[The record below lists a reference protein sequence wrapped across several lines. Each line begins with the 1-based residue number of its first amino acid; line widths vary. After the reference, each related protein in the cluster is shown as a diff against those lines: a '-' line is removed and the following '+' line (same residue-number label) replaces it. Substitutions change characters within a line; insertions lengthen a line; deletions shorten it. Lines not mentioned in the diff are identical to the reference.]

1 MDYYFLVITIM
12 DVFALGIMCI
22 HTKYSETLSQQKR
35 NWFIRSFALIIVIS
49 VLEVITIVVDHG
61 PASFRWVNIIA
72 NYLGFGLTPAVSIF
86 LAFALE
92 KNRSITYAIIVEGV
106 YLVLFAVTFPLKPT
120 FSVDQNNQYMRGDF
134 FGIFLAVYFAGTLY
148 FLAMTLRV
156 AARYQNKSR
165 TSIYLIAALL
175 LLGTMVQVAFPQVH
189 VTWLYVSLLSIL
201 YFTYYNGMWQ
211 QLDELT
217 GLLNQK
223 SYLNQTA
230 SLSQDGTLVV
240 FDIDDFKHINDNY
253 GHLLGDK
260 CLEEVAACI
269 KKAYSK
275 DGFCY
280 RIGGDEFCVLLNAN
294 TDQESCYRRL
304 IEELNLRREEKNWI
318 SYRICLL
325 ARHHLWLVT
334 MFWRSKK
341 PLIMICTNSR
351 RRVKRRQT
359 KIEQWSFCLRNEG
372 NDKRTIIKKFVHM
385 FPETDI
391 KHFLIGT
398 FLRLV
403 FMV

>member
-106 YLVLFAVTFPLKPT
+106 YLVLLAVTFPLKPI
-120 FSVDQNNQYMRGDF
+120 FCVDQNNQYMRGDF

-165 TSIYLIAALL
+165 TSIYLIAAFL

-189 VTWLYVSLLSIL
+189 VT
-201 YFTYYNGMWQ
+201 
-211 QLDELT
+211 
-217 GLLNQK
+217 
-223 SYLNQTA
+223 
-230 SLSQDGTLVV
+230 
-240 FDIDDFKHINDNY
+240 
-253 GHLLGDK
+253 
-260 CLEEVAACI
+260 
-269 KKAYSK
+269 
-275 DGFCY
+275 
-280 RIGGDEFCVLLNAN
+280 
-294 TDQESCYRRL
+294 
-304 IEELNLRREEKNWI
+304 
-318 SYRICLL
+318 
-325 ARHHLWLVT
+325 
-334 MFWRSKK
+334 
-341 PLIMICTNSR
+341 
-351 RRVKRRQT
+351 
-359 KIEQWSFCLRNEG
+359 
-372 NDKRTIIKKFVHM
+372 
-385 FPETDI
+385 
-391 KHFLIGT
+391 
-398 FLRLV
+398 
-403 FMV
+403 

>member
-72 NYLGFGLTPAVSIF
+72 NYLGFGLTPAASIF

-92 KNRSITYAIIVEGV
+92 KNRSITYAMIVEGV
-106 YLVLFAVTFPLKPT
+106 YLVLLAVTFPLKPI
-120 FSVDQNNQYMRGDF
+120 FCVDQNNQYIRGDF

-165 TSIYLIAALL
+165 TSIYLIAAFL

-189 VTWLYVSLLSIL
+189 VTWLCVSLLSIL

-240 FDIDDFKHINDNY
+240 FDIDDFKHINDGLGHQY
-253 GHLLGDK
+253 GDVLLRAISHALQRVEGIHDT
-260 CLEEVAACI
+260 
-269 KKAYSK
+269 
-275 DGFCY
+275 CY
-280 RIGGDEFCVLLNAN
+280 RMGGDEFVIVVSHDVYPDFDRLL
-294 TDQESCYRRL
+294 E
-304 IEELNLRREEKNWI
+304 
-318 SYRICLL
+318 
-325 ARHHLWLVT
+325 
-334 MFWRSKK
+334 
-341 PLIMICTNSR
+341 
-351 RRVKRRQT
+351 
-359 KIEQWSFCLRNEG
+359 
-372 NDKRTIIKKFVHM
+372 
-385 FPETDI
+385 DI
-391 KHFLIGT
+391 KQIFSKPWFLKNADYYCTMSMGIVTFPDHGDSVPELIKSRNKTPREKCAHF
-398 FLRLV
+398 
-403 FMV
+403 

>member
-1 MDYYFLVITIM
+1 
-12 DVFALGIMCI
+12 
-22 HTKYSETLSQQKR
+22 
-35 NWFIRSFALIIVIS
+35 
-49 VLEVITIVVDHG
+49 
-61 PASFRWVNIIA
+61 
-72 NYLGFGLTPAVSIF
+72 
-86 LAFALE
+86 
-92 KNRSITYAIIVEGV
+92 
-106 YLVLFAVTFPLKPT
+106 
-120 FSVDQNNQYMRGDF
+120 MRGDF

-165 TSIYLIAALL
+165 TSIYLIAAFL

-189 VTWLYVSLLSIL
+189 VTWLCVSLLSIL

-280 RIGGDEFCVLLNAN
+280 RIGGDEFCVLLR
-294 TDQESCYRRL
+294 QYR
-304 IEELNLRREEKNWI
+304 
-318 SYRICLL
+318 
-325 ARHHLWLVT
+325 
-334 MFWRSKK
+334 
-341 PLIMICTNSR
+341 TNS
-351 RRVKRRQT
+351 V
-359 KIEQWSFCLRNEG
+359 
-372 NDKRTIIKKFVHM
+372 
-385 FPETDI
+385 
-391 KHFLIGT
+391 
-398 FLRLV
+398 
-403 FMV
+403 